1 MQEVSLMP
9 SDVVGYEVRDRVA
22 LITIRR
28 PEKLNAINLQVSR
41 DLQDAWTRFEAGE
54 ERVAVITGEG
64 EKAFSAGADMTDL
77 PELWRAIPGV
87 GARVEK
93 PVIAATSGYC
103 IGGAVVLV
111 QMCDLC
117 IATESTSFI
126 YPEARV
132 GFTGGMIAGLAG
144 RLPHKIA
151 MEIMLMGRP
160 MSAARACE
168 VGFVNRVVP
177 NGQHVEEALAWAGEL
192 ARYAPLVL
200 RTLKR
205 FVTDQV
211 LPRGPS
217 EIMAAAQR
225 DLQVVAT
232 SEDIQEGRAAWR
244 EKRPPEYKGR

>member
-1 MQEVSLMP
+1 MQ

-22 LITIRR
+22 LVTIRR
-28 PEKLNAINLQVSR
+28 PEKANAINLQVSR
-41 DLQDAWTRFEAGE
+41 DLQDAWSRFESSD

-64 EKAFSAGADMTDL
+64 ERAFSSGADMSDL
-77 PELWRAIPGV
+77 PELWRCIPGV

-103 IGGAVVLV
+103 IGGAIVLV

-117 IATESTSFI
+117 IAAESTSFI
-126 YPEARV
+126 YPEARL

-151 MEIMLMGRP
+151 MEIMLMGKP
-160 MSAARACE
+160 LSAARAYE

-177 NGQHVEEALAWAGEL
+177 NGQHVEEALAWAAEL
-192 ARYAPLVL
+192 AEYAPLVL

-205 FVTDQV
+205 FVTEHV
-211 LPRGPS
+211 LPQGPS
-217 EIMAAAQR
+217 ELMAAAQR
-225 DLQVVAT
+225 DLQIVAT

-244 EKRPPEYKGR
+244 EKRPPHYTGR

>member
-1 MQEVSLMP
+1 MSSE
-9 SDVVGYEVRDRVA
+9 VVGYEVRDRVA

-28 PEKLNAINLQVSR
+28 PEKANAINLQVSR
-41 DLQDAWTRFEAGE
+41 DLQAAWSRFETGE
-54 ERVAVITGEG
+54 ERVAVIAGEG
-64 EKAFSAGADMTDL
+64 EKAFSSGADITDL
-77 PELWRAIPGV
+77 PELWRCIPGV

-103 IGGAVVLV
+103 IGGAIVLV

-117 IATESTSFI
+117 IAAESTSFI
-126 YPEARV
+126 YPEARL

-151 MEIMLMGRP
+151 MEIMLMGKP
-160 MSAARACE
+160 MSAARAYE

-177 NGQHVEEALAWAGEL
+177 DGRHVEEAMAWATEL
-192 ARYAPLVL
+192 AGHAPLVL

-205 FVTDQV
+205 FVTEQV
-211 LPRGPS
+211 LPHGPS
-217 EIMAAAQR
+217 EIMAAAHR

-244 EKRPPEYKGR
+244 EKRPPRYTGR

>member
-1 MQEVSLMP
+1 MP
-9 SDVVGYEVRDRVA
+9 SEVVGYEVRDRIA

-28 PEKLNAINLQVSR
+28 PEKANAINLQVSR
-41 DLQDAWTRFEAGE
+41 DLQDAWARFEAGE

-64 EKAFSAGADMTDL
+64 EKAFSSGADITDL
-77 PELWRAIPGV
+77 PELWRCIPGV

-103 IGGAVVLV
+103 IGGAIVLV

-117 IATESTSFI
+117 IAAESTSFI
-126 YPEARV
+126 YPEARL

-160 MSAARACE
+160 MSAARAYE

-177 NGQHVEEALAWAGEL
+177 NGQHIEEALAWAAEL
-192 ARYAPLVL
+192 AGHAPLVL

-211 LPRGPS
+211 LPHGPS
-217 EIMAAAQR
+217 EIMAAVHR

-232 SEDIQEGRAAWR
+232 SDDIQEGRAAWR
-244 EKRPPEYKGR
+244 EKRPPHYTGR